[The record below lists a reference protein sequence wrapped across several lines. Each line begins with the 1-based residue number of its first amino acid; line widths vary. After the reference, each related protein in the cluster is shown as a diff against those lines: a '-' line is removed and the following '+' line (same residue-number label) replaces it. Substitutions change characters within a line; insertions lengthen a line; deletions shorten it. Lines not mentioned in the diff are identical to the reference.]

1 MTARH
6 PTVRLVGRVGLS
18 RRLVMAGSAPIARS
32 HRPICLGR
40 PAPGSRDRPLG
51 SLRCSFRCRF
61 SARRLSRRLRSAAPL
76 RPPARWRAAW
86 HSHQPPCPGPWV
98 PDRPRPHPPL
108 SSPAPLQARGTSHAY
123 TRSEKIGDFGDSR
136 EGKDGIRW
144 APLLKKSGGGK
155 SGDGW
160 DPVSPSGANQ
170 GELELEKSEPVME
183 WKATAPV
190 SGCPRSPPASD
201 SAAGSRC

>member
-18 RRLVMAGSAPIARS
+18 RRLVMVGSAPIARS

-61 SARRLSRRLRSAAPL
+61 SARRLSRRPRVSRAAPSSGTL
-76 RPPARWRAAW
+76 AGCQTPSPAAAPPPLGPGPTPPPPPA
-86 HSHQPPCPGPWV
+86 QF
-98 PDRPRPHPPL
+98 
-108 SSPAPLQARGTSHAY
+108 PAPLQARGTSHVY
-123 TRSEKIGDFGDSR
+123 TRSEKLEIQGKGEMGPAGTPCSR
-136 EGKDGIRW
+136 
-144 APLLKKSGGGK
+144 KSGAGNPGM
-155 SGDGW
+155 GPRQ
-160 DPVSPSGANQ
+160 PVRRESRGVRIR
-170 GELELEKSEPVME
+170 KSEPVME

-190 SGCPRSPPASD
+190 SGCPRSLPASD